1 MSSAK
6 AHQTR
11 CIVTHMNGLE
21 LFLLGRTL
29 MKLGE
34 EVIPPSGLDQM
45 APSVRTV
52 LVDVFSNPGSSV
64 SEITERTGFPQSH
77 VSASV
82 AKLRDLGA
90 MVTEPDPADRRR
102 TLVSPAPGMMQKAVR
117 HSSPPID
124 ETIAAALGPEG
135 QEHLDEV
142 LAALEMLGRV
152 VTPGVHRDVRSALAE
167 AP

>member
-1 MSSAK
+1 MSGAGTY
-6 AHQTR
+6 QTR

-34 EVIPPSGLDQM
+34 EAIPPSGLDQM
-45 APSVRTV
+45 APSVRSV

-64 SEITERTGFPQSH
+64 SQITERTGFPQSH

-90 MVTEPDPADRRR
+90 LVTEPDAADRRR
-102 TLVSPAPGMMQKAVR
+102 TLVSPAPGMMRKAVR
-117 HSSPPID
+117 RAAPPVD
-124 ETIAAALGPEG
+124 DTIAQALGSDG
-135 QEHLDEV
+135 QEHLDDV
-142 LAALEMLGRV
+142 LAALELLGRV
-152 VTPGVHRDVRSALAE
+152 VTPGVHREVRSALAD